1 MQFLNGH
8 SEYVFLETFG
18 EAGYDLVAPYDVT
31 IIMAEE
37 GDFPQ
42 ADEYTTEAGAFVS
55 MVNTKTFRIAEEGCD
70 QLALVIYP
78 HNVEKS
84 LVGTPESILE
94 RVRLS
99 TLVHELEHVKQANSG
114 RMVTVGFGHYLW
126 EGVEHVITDLK
137 GYADH
142 PWEVEAYH
150 AQFMYLFNG
159 NEAMANAAYVAVKTA
174 CDAAYN

>member
-1 MQFLNGH
+1 MQFLNQH

-18 EAGYDLVAPYDVT
+18 EAGYDLVAPHNVT
-31 IIMAEE
+31 VIIAEI

-42 ADEYTTEAGAFVS
+42 SDAITTEAGAFVS

-78 HNVEKS
+78 ENVEKS
-84 LVGTPESILE
+84 LVGTPDFLMEKM
-94 RVRLS
+94 RLS
-99 TLVHELEHVKQANSG
+99 VLVHELEHVKQANSG
-114 RMVTVGFGHYLW
+114 RLVTVGFGKYLW
-126 EGVEHVITDLK
+126 EGAEYNLTDLK
-137 GYADH
+137 GYADL

-150 AQFMYLFNG
+150 NQFMYLFNG
-159 NEAMANAAYVAVKTA
+159 NEAMANEAYAAVKTA